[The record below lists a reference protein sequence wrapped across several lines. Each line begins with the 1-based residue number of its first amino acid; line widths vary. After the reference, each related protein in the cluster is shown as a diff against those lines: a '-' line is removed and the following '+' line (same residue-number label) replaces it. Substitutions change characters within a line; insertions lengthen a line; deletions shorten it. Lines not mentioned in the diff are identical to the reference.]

1 MLQKRIE
8 ILGVPVDC
16 LDWQLTLEIIEK
28 ELLSCER
35 PQAVIA
41 VNPEKVIRA
50 QRSPELLNCLRHAS
64 LLIPDGIGVV
74 VAARLLGLG
83 RMERIAGSDLMPKI
97 CEIAARLG
105 CGVYLFGA
113 APPINDKAAQI
124 LHRAYPTLKV
134 VGRHDGY
141 VSESGMDRIVADIN
155 ASGAAILFLALGSPR
170 QELWIARY
178 LSQTHVR
185 LCQGIGG
192 TLDVLTG
199 SVRRAPAAFIKLHLE
214 WLYRLLSQPRRLL
227 RQSALPKFALQ
238 VLAAALAGGQKS
250 GTANGSGGGHK

>member
-1 MLQKRIE
+1 MPQKRIE

-16 LDWQLTLEIIEK
+16 LDWQRTLEIIEK
-28 ELLSCER
+28 DLLSQER
-35 PQAVIA
+35 PQAIIA

-50 QRSPELLNCLRHAS
+50 QRSPALLNCLRAAA

-83 RMERIAGSDLMPKI
+83 TMERIAGSELMPKI
-97 CEIAARLG
+97 CEIAARRG
-105 CGVYLFGA
+105 CGVYLLGA
-113 APPINDKAAQI
+113 APDINEKAAQT
-124 LHRAYPTLKV
+124 LRQAYPTLEV
-134 VGRHDGY
+134 VGRHHGY
-141 VSESGMDRIVADIN
+141 VSESAMDRIVADIN
-155 ASGAAILFLALGSPR
+155 TSGAMILFLALGSPR
-170 QELWIARY
+170 QELWMAKY
-178 LSQTHVR
+178 LSQTNVR

-238 VLAAALAGGQKS
+238 VLLAALASGRRPGTADGSGGQK
-250 GTANGSGGGHK
+250 